1 VRATEPSVAQG
12 AVCVNAPNFNWRS
25 NHLDLKGKM
34 IETLATDKLLTASL
48 CGWFQA
54 ALHVPRLP

>member
-1 VRATEPSVAQG
+1 VQATEPSVAQC
-12 AVCVNAPNFNWRS
+12 AVCVNALSFNWRR
-25 NHLDLKGKM
+25 NRLDLQGKL

-54 ALHVPRLP
+54 AVYVPWLP